1 MRPVMIDLKSLIA
14 LCLLVR
20 LPFLLLL
27 PCCCLVV
34 ALLLFVCCL
43 VVVCLLL
50 FGRLQP
56 RSTPP
61 PRPLRPP
68 RPPRV
73 GEAALAGRCTSTNNA
88 RTLPRKSLSTN
99 RNGTAMFFP
108 RSNEDG
114 ARPAAAVAG
123 ARGVRGMVVGVRVV
137 VAVREPPL
145 VAWLAS
151 ARRVFIWAARL
162 TVGGGSRRGTPRL
175 FAPPIVWTTR

>member
-20 LPFLLLL
+20 LPFPCCCLLL

-34 ALLLFVCCL
+34 VCCCLFVP
-43 VVVCLLL
+43 
-50 FGRLQP
+50 GRLQP

-61 PRPLRPP
+61 TRPLRPP

-99 RNGTAMFFP
+99 RNGTAMSFP

-123 ARGVRGMVVGVRVV
+123 VRGVRMGGVRVV

-145 VAWLAS
+145 VAWSAS
-151 ARRVFIWAARL
+151 ARRVFIWVARL
-162 TVGGGSRRGTPRL
+162 TVGGGSRRGIPRL